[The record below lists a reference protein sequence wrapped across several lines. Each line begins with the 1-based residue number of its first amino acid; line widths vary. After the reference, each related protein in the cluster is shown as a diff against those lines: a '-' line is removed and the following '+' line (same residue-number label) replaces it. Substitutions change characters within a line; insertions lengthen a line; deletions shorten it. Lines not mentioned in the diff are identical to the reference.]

1 MPPETPVDEEDYAS
15 SEDSDFAPEDA
26 PDRASSS
33 GSDDEAEDVGDAAK
47 PAPAKRKRQAGD
59 AEAEDA
65 GFENSGDEAIIEK
78 GKKRRRRG
86 KHVDSANADDE
97 GGEGGLIKTRS
108 QRAQE

>member
-1 MPPETPVDEEDYAS
+1 MPLEPPVDDEEYAS
-15 SEDSDFAPEDA
+15 SEDSDFAPDDA
-26 PDRASSS
+26 QERASSA
-33 GSDDEAEDVGDAAK
+33 GSDDEAGDATDAQ
-47 PAPAKRKRQAGD
+47 APGKRKRGAGD

-78 GKKRRRRG
+78 AKKRRKRG
-86 KHVDSANADDE
+86 KHAEGCNADEE